1 MDFLSFRNLEL
12 IAHVK
17 QIAEIHGIS
26 VQEAVKY
33 CIQKLKV
40 QIAVN
45 VVCPKGD
52 NEERIANYKSPPP
65 SKLMMKLGE
74 EKCNTLMEKF
84 VNKVTSSE
92 ELSQAYYQAKA
103 NVGLKQAKLKI
114 EGEFHFSNSDFFG
127 STYLE
132 VGTLVEAEEYDEQLY
147 QIWLSPTEREIVFK
161 EELEIL

>member
-1 MDFLSFRNLEL
+1 MESNSFRKLEL

-17 QIAEIHGIS
+17 QIAKIHNIS
-26 VQEAVKY
+26 VEEAVKY

-40 QIAVN
+40 QIA
-45 VVCPKGD
+45 D
-52 NEERIANYKSPPP
+52 NEDKIAHYKSPPP

-84 VNKVTSSE
+84 VYKVTSSE
-92 ELSQAYYQAKA
+92 ELSQAYYQAKTT
-103 NVGLKQAKLKI
+103 GRLKQAKLKI
-114 EGEFHFSNSDFFG
+114 EGEFHFGNSDFFG
-127 STYLE
+127 SKYLE
-132 VGTLVEAEEYDEQLY
+132 VGTVLEAEEYDEQLY

>member
-1 MDFLSFRNLEL
+1 MESNSFRKLEL
-12 IAHVK
+12 LAYVK

-40 QIAVN
+40 QIA
-45 VVCPKGD
+45 D
-52 NEERIANYKSPPP
+52 NEEKIANYKSPPP

-84 VNKVTSSE
+84 VYKVTSSE
-92 ELSQAYYQAKA
+92 ELSQAYYQAKTT
-103 NVGLKQAKLKI
+103 GRLKQAKLKI
-114 EGEFHFSNSDFFG
+114 EGEFHFGNSDFFG
-127 STYLE
+127 SKYLE

-147 QIWLSPTEREIVFK
+147 QIWLSATEREIVFK